1 MADLEVLVEGN
12 RRIVRA
18 AFRVPADDTGVLT
31 DPTTVVFTARKRK
44 QAGDVAAAYAPTTY
58 TFPTAEV
65 ARTPGVAVGSYDF
78 TFLPGEGT
86 WAVHV
91 QGTGA
96 AYAAG
101 EVAFVVDRAE
111 ALA

>member
-1 MADLEVLVEGN
+1 MADIEVLVEGN

-31 DPTTVVFTARKRK
+31 DPTTTVFTARKRK
-44 QAGDVAAAYAPTTY
+44 QQGDAPSAYAPTTY

-65 ARTPGVAVGSYDF
+65 QRTPGVPTGSFDF
-78 TFLPGEGT
+78 TFLPAEGT

-101 EVAFVVDRAE
+101 EVVFVVDRAE